1 MSTCFVVIAGG
12 NACSYVSLLNSKNS
26 TMKLPLVCLTC
37 ALVAGTPFVV
47 AGADSE
53 TFVTDGLGI
62 DWFGYRSNTAKTVF
76 TYENGKT
83 TMTNLDSD
91 SYVWGY
97 LPEEI
102 SLNVGDSV
110 TFSGTAT
117 FNSVASSGAFYIG
130 LYNSGANAKPATG
143 TAFSSIVAG
152 TYGMTGFFGGTNKK
166 SAGTTPQVF
175 SRFSEKAPDASGSG
189 GAGFMT
195 SNQGASYIASATP
208 SGTLTHPSANVDYEF
223 ALTILRTAN
232 GYDVSVGDAG
242 TVSFSAEKSL
252 SSGVFDVIAMKSP
265 GSGITISNLSVAT
278 TGAVIP
284 EPAAFCWLSG
294 IFSGALFA
302 SARRRV
308 REKR

>member
-1 MSTCFVVIAGG
+1 
-12 NACSYVSLLNSKNS
+12 
-26 TMKLPLVCLTC
+26 MKLSLVCLTC
-37 ALVAGTPFVV
+37 ALAAGTPFVAV
-47 AGADSE
+47 GTDSE

-102 SLNVGDSV
+102 SLEIGDSV

-117 FNSVASSGAFYIG
+117 FNSVASSGSFYIG
-130 LYNSGANAKPATG
+130 LYNSGANTKPASG
-143 TAFSSIVAG
+143 TTFSSIVAG
-152 TYGMTGFFGGTNKK
+152 TYGMTGFFGGTGKK
-166 SAGTTPQVF
+166 SSGTTTQVF
-175 SRFSEKAPDASGSG
+175 SRFSEKAPNASGSG

-195 SNQGASYIASATP
+195 SNQGSSYIASATP
-208 SGTLTHPSANVDYEF
+208 EGMLNHPVANTDYEF

-232 GYDVSVGDAG
+232 GYDVSVGNAG
-242 TVSFSAEKSL
+242 TVSFSAEKSF

-265 GSGITISNLSVAT
+265 GSGITLSNLSVAT

-284 EPAAFCWLSG
+284 EPSSLAWLLG
-294 IFSGALFA
+294 IFSGVLIA
-302 SARRRV
+302 SARRTRG
-308 REKR
+308 KDK